1 MMEYVK
7 MGVMGFLSFLAM
19 GHLVLMIY
27 GLLKEAYTID
37 VLSVSVIAF
46 LYIAGCLTAVL
57 PRTRLGRSAGLKF
70 SLCFS
75 FLVIV
80 ALLANMAAFY
90 DALGFLKKELCGTI
104 HNCPK
109 DIAAYYVPPLIYNII
124 LMCFIGIETV
134 LAFTNPDKDRNY
146 HQIEP

>member
-1 MMEYVK
+1 
-7 MGVMGFLSFLAM
+7 
-19 GHLVLMIY
+19 MIY
-27 GLLKEAYTID
+27 ALLKVSTYPVD

-70 SLCFS
+70 SLCFT

-80 ALLANMAAFY
+80 VLLAYMAAIY
-90 DALGFLKKELCGTI
+90 DSLGYIKKQICKEVHI
-104 HNCPK
+104 CPK
-109 DIAAYYVPPLIYNII
+109 DIAAYYVPPLIYNLI

-134 LAFTNPDKDRNY
+134 LAFTNPDKDKNY